1 MRANSYKHLFSFLF
15 MVAFLLTTFPSVAQ
29 SAKQKELRARQERLQ
44 QEIKQINKLFFEV
57 KKESRTV
64 LERLE
69 NVEQKINALQR
80 LIRVT
85 NQQANLYTREIN
97 DNLKSISKLRSDLSS
112 LKEEYALMIKKS
124 YRSKSDQSRIMF
136 LLSSEDFLQAYK
148 RLQYMKQYT
157 RHRKKQGLE
166 ISSKTEE
173 LQLTNIRL
181 KEQREEK
188 KALIAKNRET
198 ERQLK
203 EDRAIQQGLIATL
216 KKDENKYVK
225 EIRSKQKESDKIEGE
240 IAKLIAE
247 AIAASNKKAG
257 KSTKSKTFAL
267 TPEGKLIAEN
277 FTANKGRL
285 PWPVSKG
292 YVTRTYGVQ
301 QHPVVKSATIKSY
314 GIRIASEKGT
324 KARAVFNGEVLAVQ
338 LLRGSNVKV
347 YVRHGNYITIYG
359 NLQKVFVKTGQKV
372 KALEEIG
379 EVFTSTRTGTTELYF
394 WLSRDTETVNPSPW
408 LSH

>member
-1 MRANSYKHLFSFLF
+1 MRANSHKQLFSFLF
-15 MVAFLLTTFPSVAQ
+15 LGVFLLTSFPSVAQ

-44 QEIKQINKLFFEV
+44 EEIKQINKLFFEV

-136 LLSSEDFLQAYK
+136 LLSSDDFLQAYK

-157 RHRKKQGLE
+157 KHRKKQGLE

-173 LQLTNIRL
+173 LQLTNISL

-188 KALIAKNRET
+188 KALIEENKET

-203 EDRAIQQGLIATL
+203 EDRKIQQGLIATL
-216 KKDENKYVK
+216 KEDENKYVK

-257 KSTKSKTFAL
+257 KSAKSKTFAL

-292 YVTRTYGVQ
+292 YITRNYGVQ

-324 KARAVFNGEVLAVQ
+324 KARTVFNGEVLAVQ

-347 YVRHGNYITIYG
+347 YVKHGNYITIYG

-379 EVFTSTRTGTTELYF
+379 EVFTSTRTGITELYF
-394 WLSRDTETVNPSPW
+394 WLSRDTETVNPYPW
-408 LSH
+408 LSN